1 MGSKEVCV
9 SVVGNLR
16 NQNREK
22 LKHNMCFDASK
33 RRGETYTVLGFN

>member
-22 LKHNMCFDASK
+22 LKRNICVSILPRGGGK
-33 RRGETYTVLGFN
+33 RTRF